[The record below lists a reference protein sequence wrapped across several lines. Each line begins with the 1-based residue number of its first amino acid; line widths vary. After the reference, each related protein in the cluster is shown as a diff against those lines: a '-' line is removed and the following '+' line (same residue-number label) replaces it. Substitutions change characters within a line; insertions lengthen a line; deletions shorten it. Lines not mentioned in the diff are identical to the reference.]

1 MLSLTGR
8 SKEKKT
14 MKLKYFADTDTL
26 YIELS
31 DAEIVETR
39 ELNENLYID
48 LDAEGRIVSLTIEH
62 AKAASGKL
70 DFSYE
75 TIAA

>member
-1 MLSLTGR
+1 
-8 SKEKKT
+8 
-14 MKLKYFADTDTL
+14 MKVKYFADTDTL
-26 YIELS
+26 YVELS
-31 DAEIVETR
+31 NSEVAETK
-39 ELNENLYID
+39 ELNENVYVD
-48 LDAEGRIVSLTIEH
+48 LDAEGRVVSLTIEH

>member
-1 MLSLTGR
+1 
-8 SKEKKT
+8 
-14 MKLKYFADTDTL
+14 MKVKYFEDSDTL
-26 YIELS
+26 FVQI
-31 DAEIVETR
+31 AESAPAETR
-39 ELNENLYID
+39 EINENLMVD
-48 LDAEGRIVSLTIEH
+48 FDAKGRVVSLTIEH